1 MFRTAL
7 AVMISVA
14 FLSGS
19 AAFAA
24 DFPKPYK
31 KCKTCHGIPGEK
43 KKKMG
48 PNLANS
54 KLTLEQF
61 QKQVANGSK
70 WDGKPAKQAGFEKKK
85 MKAVKGVKPD
95 AVKVIY
101 DYVQSK
107 K

>member
-1 MFRTAL
+1 MLKVVFAVVVSFVILTAP
-7 AVMISVA
+7 
-14 FLSGS
+14 
-19 AAFAA
+19 AFAA

-31 KCKTCHGIPGEK
+31 KCKTCHGIPGEA

-61 QKQVANGSK
+61 KNMVANGSK
-70 WDGKPAKQAGFEKKK
+70 WDGRPAKQAGFEKKK
-85 MKAVKGVKPD
+85 MKPVKGVKPD
-95 AVKVIY
+95 DVKTIFE
-101 DYVQSK
+101 YVQSK